1 MLLIDEQ
8 IPLLT
13 DMFSS
18 VDTVRTFDG
27 RSLTRDDLVRY
38 RATGLFVRSTTRVD
52 RALLEGTRVSFVASA
67 TSGTDHIDN
76 EALADLGITVVSA
89 HGSNANAVAEYVV
102 TAVLYDGIDLTSATV
117 GVVGY
122 GAVGMLVAQ
131 YLERLG
137 ARVILYDPVRLAYDA
152 SIQDRHVPLDELLQT
167 ADIISLHPS
176 LHTDDPYPS
185 FHLLNNTNAGLVR
198 DDVLVINTSR
208 GDVCSPQAIDILL
221 ARPNGRLVLD
231 VFPGEPLPLPAH
243 VQGCLIAT
251 PHVAGYTSNAKDQ
264 GALEVATAYILE
276 AGLPMT
282 LLDRVQ
288 TDDDDAVDI
297 PWDVDAL
304 AELLLE
310 RRPIDLDAEAFVK
323 AYLAAPTA
331 ATFDAARKNYPLRS
345 ETLHG

>member
-1 MLLIDEQ
+1 MLLIDDQ

-13 DMFSS
+13 DIFAP
-18 VDTVRTFDG
+18 VDTVKTFDG
-27 RSLTRDDLVRY
+27 RALTRDDLIRY
-38 RATGLFVRSTTRVD
+38 RATSLFVRSTTRVD
-52 RALLEGTRVSFVASA
+52 RALLEGTRVSFVATA
-67 TSGTDHIDN
+67 TSGTDHVEVD
-76 EALADLGITVVSA
+76 ALGDMGITFVSA

-102 TAVLYDGIDLTSATV
+102 TSILYDGIDCTNATV

-122 GAVGMLVAQ
+122 GAVGTLVAR

-137 ARVILYDPVRLAYDA
+137 ARVIIHDPLRLVYDGGL
-152 SIQDRHVPLDELLQT
+152 QDKHVELDVLLQS
-167 ADIISLHPS
+167 ADIITFHPS
-176 LHTDDPYPS
+176 LHSDEPFPS
-185 FHLLNNTNAGLVR
+185 FHLLNADNASLIR
-198 DDVLVINTSR
+198 DDTLVINTSR
-208 GDVCSPQAIDILL
+208 GDVFSAKAVDILL

-231 VFPGEPLPLPAH
+231 VWPGEPLPPPAH
-243 VQGCLIAT
+243 VSGCLIST
-251 PHVAGYTSNAKDQ
+251 PHVAGYTQNAKEQ
-264 GALEVATAYILE
+264 GAMEVAAAYILE

-288 TDDDDAVDI
+288 QHDGDAEDI
-297 PWDVDAL
+297 PWDADAL